1 MMIIVLLMIFF
12 IYMLRIQIKQNTNI
26 LLKTIN
32 KWSWISEK
40 SKGYNW
46 IFKIQIICRMSIKNI
61 EEYSPGRKCNLL
73 LNFDDMITDMISNK
87 KSNQTITELFIRR
100 RNTNISAALNP
111 QSYFVIEIYVRLNCT
126 HVLF

>member
-1 MMIIVLLMIFF
+1 MMIIVLLIIFF

-100 RNTNISAALNP
+100 RNTNISAALNT

>member
-1 MMIIVLLMIFF
+1 MMIIVLLIIFF

-87 KSNQTITELFIRR
+87 KSNQTVTELFIRR
-100 RNTNISAALNP
+100 RNTNISAALNT

>member
-46 IFKIQIICRMSIKNI
+46 IFRIQIICRMSIKNI

-87 KSNQTITELFIRR
+87 KSNQTVTELFIRR
-100 RNTNISAALNP
+100 RNTNISAALNT

>member
-100 RNTNISAALNP
+100 RNTNISAALNT

>member
-1 MMIIVLLMIFF
+1 
-12 IYMLRIQIKQNTNI
+12 
-26 LLKTIN
+26 
-32 KWSWISEK
+32 
-40 SKGYNW
+40 
-46 IFKIQIICRMSIKNI
+46 MSIKNI

-87 KSNQTITELFIRR
+87 KSNQTVTELFIRR
-100 RNTNISAALNP
+100 RNTNISAALNT